1 MPKYSFIIP
10 VYNGEKTIARLAM
23 QILDQSYTDFELILV
38 NDGSKD
44 GSLKIVKD
52 LAQQDSRIIALDKPN
67 GGPSSARNLGLQK
80 ARGEFIIFCDGDDE
94 INSSKLS
101 ETLQSAE
108 NSQQDMLVLGWR
120 IVQKDDSGEIIA
132 AR

>member
-44 GSLKIVKD
+44 GSL
-52 LAQQDSRIIALDKPN
+52 
-67 GGPSSARNLGLQK
+67 
-80 ARGEFIIFCDGDDE
+80 
-94 INSSKLS
+94 
-101 ETLQSAE
+101 
-108 NSQQDMLVLGWR
+108 
-120 IVQKDDSGEIIA
+120 
-132 AR
+132 